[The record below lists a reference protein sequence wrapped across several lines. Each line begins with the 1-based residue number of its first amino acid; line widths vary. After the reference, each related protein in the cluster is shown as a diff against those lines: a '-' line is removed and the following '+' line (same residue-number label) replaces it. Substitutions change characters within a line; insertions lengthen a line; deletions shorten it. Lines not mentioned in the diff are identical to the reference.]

1 MRSTLHYC
9 LVLASAVAIAA
20 AGCAAKGQQP
30 PDFATAPVIVA
41 SSPGAA
47 SAKDVETQQ
56 LTANL
61 RAAIANHDMRMYGQF
76 RKRLTEIIGQDAI
89 RSAHETYRQALAN
102 LVAARARHD
111 GKAQASFYAQLRALC
126 SSTNMTSALEFC
138 EKDLAAL
145 GM

>member
-1 MRSTLHYC
+1 MRSTLRFS

-20 AGCAAKGQQP
+20 AGCAAKAQKP
-30 PDFATAPVIVA
+30 PDFATAPAIAA
-41 SSPGAA
+41 SSAGPP
-47 SAKDVETQQ
+47 SAMDVDTQQ

-76 RKRLTEIIGQDAI
+76 RMRLTEIIGQDAI

-102 LVAARARHD
+102 LAAATARHD
-111 GKAQASFYAQLRALC
+111 GKARASFYAQLRALC
-126 SSTNMTSALEFC
+126 SPANLASAIEFC
-138 EKDLAAL
+138 EKDLAAA